1 MSGTPPPNYN
11 PNDSM
16 LSGGD
21 SAKIIPV
28 QGGGFMPGG
37 NYNADVSL
45 LSGGEDAKILPV
57 QGGGKPPTAAE
68 QKAASIK
75 LLEVGE
81 RLKRMQALEKEIEQL
96 AKEPVGPELQAKLA
110 KLREKLA
117 AAPANAKAAAEASA
131 AAITAQLSKNHKEYA
146 SLAEE
151 IARLQAQ
158 PKSEERDAK
167 LKELHRKFDRLPPLS
182 TIEEA
187 NETPNENEEDELPA
201 LNNLDV
207 YVLAE
212 GEDLPSLDQLSL
224 TVEEE
229 AKKGKGEGEEE
240 AKQLEVPCPAPDPE
254 DVEDLAENFEQNDD
268 AVDSKTKEVI
278 RLVSREFYIRVP
290 KRKSAGEK
298 EDDDIMADWKA
309 GVFTEEEADFL
320 NTMGLSPKLLY
331 SSFYCHDKDWLEEL
345 AEFLYY
351 LGVYTCYPAS
361 SLVLRGECQRVRE
374 FLFIVE
380 SNLKAD
386 QLRKLAEK
394 PVPVAGPITLP
405 ELEEDEE
412 EEEEEGEEGEE
423 GEESDENSKA
433 HVEIGERLKKLNVDD
448 VEKEKERKTVA
459 AKIANFFKGFF
470 KGKPAKKNAEDEILK
485 ELEKHNV
492 NSNTAKPLLENE
504 ENNLDRNSQERKAR
518 LKSLEQQQLDEAFQ
532 EFLTRIPPEFRDM
545 DPEILKKKYLSKG
558 I

>member
-131 AAITAQLSKNHKEYA
+131 AAITAQLSKDDKEYA

-151 IARLQAQ
+151 IAKLQAQ

-187 NETPNENEEDELPA
+187 NETPNENEEDELPS

-207 YVLAE
+207 YVLSE
-212 GEDLPSLDQLSL
+212 GEELPSLDELSL

-320 NTMGLSPKLLY
+320 NTLGLSPKLLY

-405 ELEEDEE
+405 ELEEGEEEEEE
-412 EEEEEGEEGEE
+412 EEEEEGEE
-423 GEESDENSKA
+423 SAENSKHLA
-433 HVEIGERLKKLNVDD
+433 SIQDRLKKLNVDD
-448 VEKEKERKTVA
+448 VEKKAERKTI
-459 AKIANFFKGFF
+459 AKKITNFFKGFF
-470 KGKPAKKNAEDEILK
+470 KKKPAKENAEEDILNVLDDLNDKGVLVAEPNEETKKKIAANKKVQKDK
-485 ELEKHNV
+485 ELE
-492 NSNTAKPLLENE
+492 A
-504 ENNLDRNSQERKAR
+504 
-518 LKSLEQQQLDEAFQ
+518 AFQ
-532 EFLTRIPPEFRDM
+532 VFLRRLPPEYKYM
-545 DPEILKKKYLSKG
+545 DLELLKEEYLATLPQ
-558 I
+558 

>member
-11 PNDSM
+11 PNDSL

-21 SAKIIPV
+21 TAKIIPV

-96 AKEPVGPELQAKLA
+96 TKEPVGPDTEAKLA

-117 AAPANAKAAAEASA
+117 AAPANAKVAAEASA

-146 SLAEE
+146 SLVEE
-151 IARLQAQ
+151 IAKLQAQ

-187 NETPNENEEDELPA
+187 NETNNFGDNENDGLPHI
-201 LNNLDV
+201 NDLDV

-212 GEDLPSLDQLSL
+212 GEDLPSLEQLSIIAQEDAKERKEK
-224 TVEEE
+224 EE
-229 AKKGKGEGEEE
+229 G
-240 AKQLEVPCPAPDPE
+240 AKQLEVPCPAPE
-254 DVEDLAENFEQNDD
+254 SYDVEDLAENFEHSDE
-268 AVDSKTKEVI
+268 AVDSKVKEVI

-298 EDDDIMADWKA
+298 EDDDILADWKA

-331 SSFYCHDKDWLEEL
+331 SSFYCHEKDWQEEL

-351 LGVYTCYPAS
+351 LSVYTCYPAS

-380 SNLKAD
+380 SNLKAEK
-386 QLRKLAEK
+386 LRKLAEK

-405 ELEEDEE
+405 DLEKGEDE
-412 EEEEEGEEGEE
+412 EEEEEGEEEGEE
-423 GEESDENSKA
+423 GAENSKHLA
-433 HVEIGERLKKLNVDD
+433 SIQDRLKKLNVDD
-448 VEKEKERKTVA
+448 VEKKAERKTI
-459 AKIANFFKGFF
+459 AKKITNFFKGFF
-470 KGKPAKKNAEDEILK
+470 KKKPAKENAEEDILNVLDDLNDKGVLVAEPNEETKKKIAANKKVQKDK
-485 ELEKHNV
+485 ELE
-492 NSNTAKPLLENE
+492 A
-504 ENNLDRNSQERKAR
+504 
-518 LKSLEQQQLDEAFQ
+518 AFQ
-532 EFLTRIPPEFRDM
+532 VFLRRLPPEYKYM
-545 DPEILKKKYLSKG
+545 DLELLKEEYLATLPQ
-558 I
+558 